1 MKQKAPTPNSSVDNI
16 FQLEGR
22 VPLGKAIPFGLQH
35 ILAMFV
41 ANLTPITIIA
51 AAAGLDVSMT
61 AILLQNAMIAAGIAT
76 MIQLYPIWKVGSG
89 LPVVMGVSFTFVAVL
104 SSVGAAYGYGTVVG
118 AVLVGG
124 IVEGCLGLCAKYW
137 RKLITPVVAGCVVTG
152 IGLSLFTVGIR
163 SFGGGYNADFGSWQN
178 LLLAT
183 ITLATCLIWNSLA
196 KGYLKQIS
204 VLAGMIVGYIVAIF
218 MGKVDLSTIFADGI
232 VALPHIL
239 PIKPEFNLNAIIAVV
254 LIYLVSAAETIGD
267 TTALCHGGLNRDI
280 EEKEISGSLAIDGF
294 GSAISSLFSTP
305 PVTSFSQ
312 NVGLI
317 AMTKVV
323 NRFTIMTGAV
333 IMILCGL
340 LPPIA
345 NFFASLPDAV
355 LGGCTVMMF
364 GNICCAGFQMLARAG
379 FDQRN
384 TTIASLS
391 LAIGVGTT
399 AASEVGIWAIF
410 PKMVQDVFSANVV
423 AVIFVVAIV
432 LDLVLP
438 KNMEIQTEA

>member
-61 AILLQNAMIAAGIAT
+61 AILLQNAMIAACIAT

-163 SFGGGYNADFGSWQN
+163 SFGGGSN
-178 LLLAT
+178 
-183 ITLATCLIWNSLA
+183 
-196 KGYLKQIS
+196 S
-204 VLAGMIVGYIVAIF
+204 VLWQQIKSDISWRKISTMRQAECASLGAAILAAVAI
-218 MGKVDLSTIFADGI
+218 GIYPDLD
-232 VALPHIL
+232 
-239 PIKPEFNLNAIIAVV
+239 
-254 LIYLVSAAETIGD
+254 
-267 TTALCHGGLNRDI
+267 
-280 EEKEISGSLAIDGF
+280 
-294 GSAISSLFSTP
+294 
-305 PVTSFSQ
+305 
-312 NVGLI
+312 
-317 AMTKVV
+317 
-323 NRFTIMTGAV
+323 
-333 IMILCGL
+333 
-340 LPPIA
+340 
-345 NFFASLPDAV
+345 
-355 LGGCTVMMF
+355 
-364 GNICCAGFQMLARAG
+364 
-379 FDQRN
+379 
-384 TTIASLS
+384 
-391 LAIGVGTT
+391 T
-399 AASEVGIWAIF
+399 AAKV
-410 PKMVQDVFSANVV
+410 NTV
-423 AVIFVVAIV
+423 ARSCIPDPGNAEIYDGLYRRYLRV
-432 LDLVLP
+432 L
-438 KNMEIQTEA
+438 EATKALYD